1 MMFFFISER
10 FGVALGSCMQN
21 NLMPYLHEIS
31 LSEDDDVETFFNHQL
46 IQFVIDISDAL
57 CHLHR
62 HKVITFEL
70 LHEIFNNLI
79 F

>member
-1 MMFFFISER
+1 M
-10 FGVALGSCMQN
+10 ALGSCMQN

-62 HKVITFEL
+62 HQVITLMSRCMRFST
-70 LHEIFNNLI
+70 I
-79 F
+79 